1 MAAGKATL
9 EVMTQEGIVAHGAD
23 MGVCLQDELKNLG
36 KRHSC
41 IKDIRG
47 RGLIIGVELDK
58 EVADIMNRC
67 IEKGVLIGSA
77 GTHVLRFLPPLI
89 VEKNDVDRLI
99 TTLDEV
105 LEDA

>member
-1 MAAGKATL
+1 
-9 EVMTQEGIVAHGAD
+9 MTQEGVIAHGAD
-23 MGVCLQDELKNLG
+23 VGVYLKEKLHELRKW
-36 KRHSC
+36 HSC
-41 IKDIRG
+41 IKDVRG

-58 EVADIMNRC
+58 EVADIINRC

-99 TTLDEV
+99 TTLDGV